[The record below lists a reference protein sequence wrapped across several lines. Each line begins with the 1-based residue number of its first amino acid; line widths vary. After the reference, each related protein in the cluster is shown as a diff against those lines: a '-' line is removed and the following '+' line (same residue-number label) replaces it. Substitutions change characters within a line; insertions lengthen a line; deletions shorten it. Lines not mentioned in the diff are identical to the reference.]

1 MSYAN
6 PLNWFKLTAVKNAR
20 QQISKWYSTRKRA
33 KEAARRK
40 GIGSNNRPDGPDAYD
55 KDGHFHDK
63 IMTIRINRIYIIDGV
78 EKMKRTDQYTEEA
91 LKAIARIAIIDSRR
105 SRFIEFASTSK
116 GIEKWLKDLDHFENY
131 INMHK
136 AISFQDGRQVFG
148 FVKNNFCADDSG
160 FAISTQSEYR
170 RGVFGRMDNIISD
183 LLGSG
188 NGSFLLINKK
198 QQFCLYLGEDVRSN
212 FIWMTRI

>member
-1 MSYAN
+1 
-6 PLNWFKLTAVKNAR
+6 
-20 QQISKWYSTRKRA
+20 
-33 KEAARRK
+33 
-40 GIGSNNRPDGPDAYD
+40 
-55 KDGHFHDK
+55 
-63 IMTIRINRIYIIDGV
+63 
-78 EKMKRTDQYTEEA
+78 MKRTDQYTEEA

-131 INMHK
+131 INMRK
-136 AISFQDGRQVFG
+136 AISFQDSRQVFG
-148 FVKNNFCADDSG
+148 FIKNNFCTDDVE

-188 NGSFLLINKK
+188 NGSFLLINKR